1 MKGSLFYNMMMHEL
15 LNDSISWFLCWAIEF
30 TISFHLH
37 DITGHQILIFS
48 YLIKLR
54 PFSCLFK
61 CSGSCNLRFHI
72 FISCT
77 AIYWSQGCALIDLFY
92 NSQHELM
99 ITISHFHDPQHHTNS
114 NNYSLGPAASR
125 IYWAHYSWAWAYCFI
140 LPIKHK
146 HQVLHQILDYS
157 AYGLSVGCGYCILV

>member
-30 TISFHLH
+30 TISIGGHWIY
-37 DITGHQILIFS
+37 DSYVGHQRFLS
-48 YLIKLR
+48 LATLL
-54 PFSCLFK
+54 S
-61 CSGSCNLRFHI
+61 SCNLRFHI